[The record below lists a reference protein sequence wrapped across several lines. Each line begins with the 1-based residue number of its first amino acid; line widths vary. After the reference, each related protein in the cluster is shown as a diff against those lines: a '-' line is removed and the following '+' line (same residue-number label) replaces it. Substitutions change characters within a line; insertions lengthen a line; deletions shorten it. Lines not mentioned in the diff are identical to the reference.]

1 MTRTRFAPSPTGRLH
16 LGNARTALFNWLL
29 ARRDGGAHLLRIE
42 DTDPAR
48 SREAYVQGILEDLRW
63 LGLDWDEG
71 PDVGGPHGP
80 YRQSQRRERH
90 QAHLQRLLE
99 SGRIYPCFCSAEELE
114 AERARQRAAGRPPR
128 YSGRCARLDPG
139 EAERR
144 VRAGVP
150 HTLRFRVPAGREIAW
165 DDLVRGPQRVPSREL
180 GDFVVRRADG
190 SVAFFFANA
199 VDDADMAVTHVLRGE
214 DHLSNTPR
222 QLLLLEA
229 LDLPAPAYGHLPLI
243 TDSAGRPLSKRSG
256 SPALADLRR
265 RGYLPRAVLN
275 LLARL
280 GHHYGD
286 DRLLD
291 REVLAAA
298 FDLARLGRAPAR
310 FDPAALDHWQRLAV
324 EALDEAAW
332 WAWVGEGVQAQVPA
346 DKRSAFYQ
354 ALRPNCLF
362 PDEAARWVQILFGE
376 PPAPERPPEA
386 GADFFC
392 AAEAALTRHPGDY
405 QAFINDLKAAT
416 GAKGKA
422 LFLPLRLALTGRAD
436 GPELAR
442 IIELLGPEVA
452 RRRLT
457 AHCHGN

>member
-42 DTDPAR
+42 DTDAAR
-48 SREAYVQGILEDLRW
+48 SREEYVQGILEDLRW

-71 PDVGGPHGP
+71 PDVGGPHAP

-90 QAHLQRLLE
+90 RAHLQRLLE
-99 SGRIYPCFCSAEELE
+99 AGRVYPCFCSPEELE

-128 YSGRCARLDPG
+128 YSGRCARLDPE

-144 VRAGVP
+144 VRAGEP
-150 HTLRFRVPAGREIAW
+150 HVLRFRVPAGREIAW

-190 SVAFFFANA
+190 SAAFFFANA

-222 QLLLLEA
+222 QLLVLEA
-229 LDLPAPAYGHLPLI
+229 LGLPAPAYGHLPLI
-243 TDSAGRPLSKRSG
+243 TDGAGRPLSKRSG
-256 SPALADLRR
+256 SPPLADLRR
-265 RGYLPRAVLN
+265 RGYLPQAVMN

-291 REVLAAA
+291 REALAAA

-324 EALDEAAW
+324 ETLDEAAW
-332 WAWVGEGVQAQVPA
+332 WAWVGEGVAARVPA
-346 DKRSAFYQ
+346 DKRSVFHQ

-362 PDEAARWVQILFGE
+362 PEEAARWAEILFAE
-376 PPAPERPPEA
+376 SPTPERPMEA

-392 AAEAALTRHPGDY
+392 AAAAALARHPGDY
-405 QAFINDLKAAT
+405 KAFINELKAAT

-442 IIELLGPEVA
+442 VIDLMGPEAA
-452 RRRLT
+452 RRRLQ